1 MKNLSLVKGK
11 YKQQKNRKRLVRNVT
26 ILILALNS
34 LFLSAQ
40 VKFDASVSKTKL
52 GLNER
57 LRVDFVMNQN
67 GDNFSPPD
75 FENFQIIGG
84 PNQSIKTSYVNGERS
99 FSKTYSYFLQPLKK
113 GSIRIKQASIEIDG
127 EEYKSLP
134 IEVLITDSVSQPSE
148 SVTQY
153 YNDDDI
159 ELRALI
165 SKGSPYLNE
174 PITVIYKLYYKAPIN
189 ISDARETETPNYKD
203 FWSQTIKIP
212 QLKVQREIYKGQNYN
227 VVEWRKV
234 VLYPQKS
241 GQLEISPLS
250 LNLVLDVPTD
260 KRDFFGNVIYDQ
272 TSQFISTGMRRIT
285 VKDLPLNNKP
295 SSFTGAVGQFE
306 FDVILNKSSL
316 RATES
321 FQAELKVK
329 GEGNLKLFD
338 LPDLLVPS
346 SMELFEPQR
355 EESINTNLSGM
366 SGSVT
371 KLFTVIPR
379 FQGSFPIEEVEF
391 SYFDPQLESYK
402 TLKSP
407 RLTVDVFDGP
417 TIANSSSNNTN
428 VITPNDSFR
437 FIKTKANLIK
447 IDNSKFFES
456 QLFYVLVS
464 SPFAMVIAFVMLT
477 AYTRT
482 RKSSTIELQKAQEK
496 EINKMID
503 AAKKSLND
511 KNIFYDLIEKALLKT
526 LFLKFSINIENFNKE
541 KIKSISRDKGVD
553 EKTISKIIQLIEN
566 CESAKYSRS
575 SNSIMNNDLNN
586 AREVINLILKNK

>member
-1 MKNLSLVKGK
+1 M
-11 YKQQKNRKRLVRNVT
+11 T
-26 ILILALNS
+26 LALNS

-40 VKFDASVSKTKL
+40 VNFDASVSKTKL

-113 GSIRIKQASIEIDG
+113 GSIIIKQASIEIDG

-272 TSQFISTGMRRIT
+272 TTQIISTGMRTIN

-321 FQAELKVK
+321 FQAELEVK

-338 LPDLLVPS
+338 LPDLQVPS

-379 FQGSFPIEEVEF
+379 FQGSFPIEELEF
-391 SYFDPQLESYK
+391 SYFDPQLESYRI
-402 TLKSP
+402 LKSP
-407 RLTVDVFDGP
+407 RLTIDVFDGP
-417 TIANSSSNNTN
+417 TIANSSLNNTN
-428 VITPNDSFR
+428 VIKPNDSFR
-437 FIKTKANLIK
+437 FIKTETNLIK
-447 IDNSKFFES
+447 IDNSRFFES

-464 SPFAMVIAFVMLT
+464 SPFAMVITFVMLT

-482 RKSSTIELQKAQEK
+482 RKSSTIKLQKAQEK

-511 KNIFYDLIEKALLKT
+511 KKIFYDLIEKALLKT
-526 LFLKFSINIENFNKE
+526 LLLKFSINIENFNKE

-586 AREVINLILKNK
+586 VREVTKLILKNN

>member
-1 MKNLSLVKGK
+1 M
-11 YKQQKNRKRLVRNVT
+11 VRNIT
-26 ILILALNS
+26 ILILVLNS
-34 LFLSAQ
+34 LFLTAQ

-67 GDNFSPPD
+67 GDNFSPPN
-75 FENFQIIGG
+75 FEGFQIIGG
-84 PNQSIKTSYVNGERS
+84 PNQSIKTTYVNGERS
-99 FSKTYSYFLQPLKK
+99 FSKTYSYFLQPLIK
-113 GSIRIKQASIEIDG
+113 GRLSIKQASIEIDG

-134 IEVLITDSVSQPSE
+134 IEVIITDSVNQPSD
-148 SVTQY
+148 SVTEY
-153 YNDDDI
+153 YNNDDI

-165 SKGSPYLNE
+165 SKSSPYLNE
-174 PITVIYKLYYKAPIN
+174 PITVVYKLYYKAPIR

-203 FWSQTIKIP
+203 FWNQTIKIP
-212 QLKVQREIYKGQNYN
+212 QLKIKREIYKGQNYN

-250 LNLVLDVPTD
+250 LNLMLDVPTD

-272 TSQFISTGMRRIT
+272 TSQYISTGMRRIN
-285 VKDLPLNNKP
+285 VKDLPLNNMP
-295 SSFTGAVGQFE
+295 PSFTGAVGQFE
-306 FDVILNKSSL
+306 FDVIIDKSSL

-329 GEGNLKLFD
+329 GKGNLKLFD
-338 LPDLLVPS
+338 LPNLLVPS

-391 SYFDPQLESYK
+391 SYFDPQLETYK
-402 TLKSP
+402 TLRSS

-417 TIANSSSNNTN
+417 TITGSSSNNTN
-428 VITPNDSFR
+428 IITPNNSFR
-437 FIKTKANLIK
+437 FIKTKSNLIK
-447 IDNSKFFES
+447 IDNSNFFES
-456 QLFYVLVS
+456 QLFYVLIS
-464 SPFAMVIAFVMLT
+464 SPFTMVIAFALLT
-477 AYTRT
+477 AYNRT
-482 RKSSTIELQKAQEK
+482 RKSSTKELRRSKEK

-503 AAKKSLND
+503 AANKSLND
-511 KNIFYDLIEKALLKT
+511 KDEFYNLIEKALLKT
-526 LFLKFSINIENFNKE
+526 MLLKFSINIENFNKE
-541 KIKSISRDKGVD
+541 KIKSIIKGKGIN
-553 EKTISKIIQLIEN
+553 EKEISKIIQLIEN

-575 SNSIMNNDLNN
+575 SNSIMNNDLKN